1 MKGMTLAMLTAGTL
15 SMSGCAAALALA
27 DVAALYAILDSGRYE
42 YLGTMEAPTCA
53 IAAQSFN
60 EAAWAR
66 GEQVHHVCV
75 HRPHASPAQ

>member
-1 MKGMTLAMLTAGTL
+1 MLAAGAL
-15 SMSGCAAALALA
+15 SISGCAAALALA
-27 DVAALYAILDSGRYE
+27 DIAATAALYAIEDSGNYE
-42 YLGTMEAPTCA
+42 YLGTMEAPTCT

>member
-1 MKGMTLAMLTAGTL
+1 MKLAALTAGAL

-27 DVAALYAILDSGRYE
+27 DIAASAALYAILDSGRYE

-60 EAAWAR
+60 EASWAR
-66 GEQVHHVCV
+66 GEQVHHVCIEGDV
-75 HRPHASPAQ
+75 VP